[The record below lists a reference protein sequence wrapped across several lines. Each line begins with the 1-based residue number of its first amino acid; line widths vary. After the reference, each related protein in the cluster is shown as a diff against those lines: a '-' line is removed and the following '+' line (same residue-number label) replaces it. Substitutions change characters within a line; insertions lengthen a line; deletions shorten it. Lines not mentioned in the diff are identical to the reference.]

1 MSSLQRKQVFGV
13 LVGQTIYP
21 VEQSPLF
28 RLSSRKRLAQNVLS
42 VDFPF
47 LERLANGR
55 SNYSVFKRVT
65 GGKERRIELPCSNL
79 QKIHLKLFTLLA
91 KLETPDYLHSGV
103 VGRSYVTNAMV
114 HIGNVPLVNLDIK
127 KYYPSVD
134 GARIYRFFA
143 FAMGC
148 SPDVAGLLTRLCTY
162 DNHVPIGSCVSQAL
176 AFHATKPLFDEL
188 HQLAV
193 EAGVRES
200 YYVDDLTWSGA
211 NATPS
216 FLWKA
221 KQIVHRHGFDHHKGR
236 CFAAHQNR
244 LVTGVLLN
252 GLKAT
257 ILPSKELEMW
267 KALCGL
273 GELYPHERPAAL
285 DRLIGWLT
293 AASQIEPRFADRIP
307 KLRQQ
312 MRDASTALAA

>member
-1 MSSLQRKQVFGV
+1 
-13 LVGQTIYP
+13 
-21 VEQSPLF
+21 LF
-28 RLSSRKRLAQNVLS
+28 KLSSRKRLAQNILS
-42 VDFPF
+42 VDLPF
-47 LERLANGR
+47 LGRLANGR
-55 SNYSVFKRVT
+55 SNYSVFNRVT
-65 GGKERRIELPCSNL
+65 GGKERRIELPCPSL

-114 HIGNVPLVNLDIK
+114 HIGNVPLVHLDIK

-134 GARIYRFFA
+134 GARTYRFFA
-143 FAMGC
+143 SAMGC

-162 DNHVPIGSCVSQAL
+162 ENHVPIGSCVSQTL
-176 AFHATKPLFDEL
+176 AFHSTKPLFDEL

-221 KQIVHRHGFDHHKGR
+221 KQIVHKHGFDHHKGR

-267 KALCGL
+267 EALRRL
-273 GELYPHERPAAL
+273 GKLYPHERPAAL
-285 DRLIGWLT
+285 ERLIGWLT
-293 AASQIEPRFADRIP
+293 AASQIEPRFTNRIP
-307 KLRQQ
+307 QLRQQ
-312 MRDASTALAA
+312 LRDASTALAA